1 MPTIWHLQSNFVG
14 VVHPYRADGTAKTV
28 SYLLSIYEWNRGSM
42 QRIAHIKLWEIDYHD
57 KLYMVNMLN
66 YQIETDRCTIAF
78 ANVYV
83 VPGEIPGVKLIDF
96 NVTSAINECKGKVL
110 QEAKAPAFLKS
121 WTFDKEITTMVA
133 LHFEKSDGAL
143 FLLC

>member
-1 MPTIWHLQSNFVG
+1 
-14 VVHPYRADGTAKTV
+14 
-28 SYLLSIYEWNRGSM
+28 M

-96 NVTSAINECKGKVL
+96 NLTSAINECKSKVL
-110 QEAKAPAFLKS
+110 QEAVAPAFLKS

>member
-1 MPTIWHLQSNFVG
+1 MH
-14 VVHPYRADGTAKTV
+14 
-28 SYLLSIYEWNRGSM
+28 
-42 QRIAHIKLWEIDYHD
+42 RIAHVKLWEIDFHD

-96 NVTSAINECKGKVL
+96 NLTSAINECKGKVL
-110 QEAKAPAFLKS
+110 
-121 WTFDKEITTMVA
+121 
-133 LHFEKSDGAL
+133 
-143 FLLC
+143 